1 MIEINVKI
9 LKSKRVLAGLRQKDV
24 AKGLDLTEKTYCL
37 KENGKTDFTRE
48 EIDKIS
54 IILKLDLDDVNLIF
68 FDNKITKCI

>member
-9 LKSKRVLAGLRQKDV
+9 LKSKRVLLGLRQKDV

-37 KENGKTDFTRE
+37 KENGKTDFTRQ